1 MSDPESDV
9 LTEMRLATE
18 ALDRLADTNR
28 RFQNVQADETAKLWQ
43 ELGEVRDEVLAL
55 ANRLEALTRAFT
67 TSPAQVAERGY
78 IRLLDDTDSA

>member
-1 MSDPESDV
+1 MESDV

-18 ALDRLADTNR
+18 ALDRLADANR
-28 RFQNVQADETAKLWQ
+28 RHNNAEADERAKQWQ
-43 ELGEVRDEVLAL
+43 AIEEIRDDLLAL
-55 ANRLEALTRAFT
+55 SNRVEALTRAFT

>member
-1 MSDPESDV
+1 MDSDV

-18 ALDRLADTNR
+18 ALDRLADANR
-28 RFQNVQADETAKLWQ
+28 RHNLAQADETAKLWQ
-43 ELGEVRDEVLAL
+43 EFGDLRDEVLAL